1 MKIRK
6 ADLWEDTIIIAM
18 RDQQWSNFMRWRE
31 ERILKAIQKNP
42 ELLSSIL
49 SRKIPMAQASLE
61 TICPPGFVKF
71 DGTAETKLSDVALK
85 AGERFFLME
94 VKSTFSKVRTEWRQK
109 GKYFPKF
116 MLQRLSELVE
126 CAETNAYAD
135 AMLDLCLRGHFA
147 TYWDPQEVVEGLR
160 GRVVSMPYVTACST
174 VRNGGDIAK
183 RRGIRFTR
191 DVFPMIR
198 NVEIPTR
205 SFSTVAFSSLMKHK
219 HEMHLH
225 DGQEHFPLGLDE
237 AEFVRYTSFLCGGDA
252 RSNGFELPSD
262 CAVEARLHE
271 PLHLVSLSSVGT
283 HMKVMGSTA
292 ELATL
297 LDGKFRPSP
306 RWGASANLQS
316 PYSKRSRGSAPSG

>member
-6 ADLWEDTIIIAM
+6 ADLWEDTIITAM

-49 SRKIPMAQASLE
+49 DQRIPMAQAGLD

-109 GKYFPKF
+109 GKYLPKF

-126 CAETNAYAD
+126 CAETNAQAE

-147 TYWDPQEVVEGLR
+147 TYWRPEEVSGGLR
-160 GRVVSMPYVTACST
+160 GAVASMPYVIACESA
-174 VRNGGDIAK
+174 RNGSDIAK
-183 RRGIRFTR
+183 RRGVRLSREFSPRIRIA
-191 DVFPMIR
+191 DYPD
-198 NVEIPTR
+198 R
-205 SFSTVAFSSLMKHK
+205 SFKSIVFEDLMKGLGEMQL
-219 HEMHLH
+219 HEKQSHM
-225 DGQEHFPLGLDE
+225 PLGLDE
-237 AEFVRYTSFLCGGDA
+237 AQFLKYTAFLCGGD
-252 RSNGFELPSD
+252 SNGFELPSD
-262 CAVEARLHE
+262 RSVEARLHE
-271 PLHLVSLSSVGT
+271 PLHLVSLSTVGT
-283 HMKVMGSTA
+283 HMKVLGSTA
-292 ELATL
+292 HLATL

-316 PYSKRSRGSAPSG
+316 SKPNVSRGSAPKG